1 MSNKKSIQF
10 LTLGLLITVTL
21 ITLGSSCGKDKNSSK
36 PCRGGR
42 YSFEATSEFY
52 PQKEVYNVGDTIILN
67 SNIPRILY
75 DNVSNQNIDYA
86 NSLGIGCTFNGS
98 IMDTVNQRINEGF
111 NNFEIIN
118 IIGTSSA
125 IVNLPNLGVNILYK
139 ENQSGYSSKFGVKL
153 KSKGLFY
160 LVVNNLGS
168 QGIAGQDCTNA
179 GFNMVVTN
187 SNKHINLFQY
197 ALNYT
202 PDALLQKSIYC
213 FRVQ

>member
-52 PQKEVYNVGDTIILN
+52 PQKEVYNVGDTIFFN
-67 SNIPRILY
+67 SSIPKILY
-75 DNVSNQNIDYA
+75 DYVSIQNVDYS
-86 NSLGIGCTFNGS
+86 NSLGIGGTFTG
-98 IMDTVNQRINEGF
+98 IYMDTVNQRINEGF
-111 NNFEIIN
+111 NNFEVIN
-118 IIGTSSA
+118 LIGTTSQFTNPS
-125 IVNLPNLGVNILYK
+125 NLGINTRYL
-139 ENQSGYSSKFGVKL
+139 ENQNNYRFKLGLKL

-160 LVVNNLGS
+160 LVATNLGS